1 LLSDEFGISVAL
13 DGETALVGANLA
25 NVGGNSSQGAAY
37 VFRRSGANWNPEQ
50 KLIDMDGA
58 AGDSFSAS
66 VALDGERAL
75 VGAPGANIGDNNN
88 QGKVYFFERREQVQL
103 YLPLIVRN

>member
-1 LLSDEFGISVAL
+1 VAL

-25 NVGGNSSQGAAY
+25 YVGGNRQGVACGI
-37 VFRRSGANWNPEQ
+37 RRSDANWNQER
-50 KLIDMDGA
+50 KLVDMDGA
-58 AGDSFSAS
+58 AGYSFSRS
-66 VALDGERAL
+66 VALDGETAL

-88 QGKVYFFERREQVQL
+88 QGKVYFFERRELAQL